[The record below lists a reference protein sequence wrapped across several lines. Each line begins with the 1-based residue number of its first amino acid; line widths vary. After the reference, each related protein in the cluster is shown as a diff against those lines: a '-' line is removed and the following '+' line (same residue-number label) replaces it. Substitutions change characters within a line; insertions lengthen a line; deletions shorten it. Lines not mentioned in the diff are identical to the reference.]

1 MPNHLLIDELIL
13 TDVKKVEKIK
23 NSEYDEVRG
32 LWLWGDEKEVLVKS
46 KNADCP
52 IRGTKKMEQETGEDL
67 KGE

>member
-1 MPNHLLIDELIL
+1 MPNHLLNDELIL
-13 TDVKKVEKIK
+13 TDVKVEKIK
-23 NSEYDEVRG
+23 NSEYDEDRW

-52 IRGTKKMEQETGEDL
+52 IRGTKKMDQETGEDL